1 MDTPHAERDYQ
12 RHVLYHYNR
21 FAHLYD
27 INEWIRSSTRQKAV
41 HLSGWKPGERV
52 LDLCTGTGTLARVF
66 AEQGAHVVGVDLARG
81 MLKRASLK
89 TKHMNTSWSEMDAT
103 QLAFPDRAFEVSVL
117 SLALHH
123 MPVAEQL
130 CVLNELRR
138 VTSRCVV
145 IIEPDIPVKPR
156 WIPLWVFV
164 ANVIDESEYMH
175 EWVRQ
180 DFPATCHVA
189 GLRVNAIHGS
199 SFGLHRILLCDP
211 AHENLSFDAQP
222 QLVTAEAQ

>member
-1 MDTPHAERDYQ
+1 MRNSHADRKYQ
-12 RHVLYHYNR
+12 RHILYHYNR
-21 FAHLYD
+21 FPHLYD
-27 INEWIRSSTRQKAV
+27 INEWIRSGTRRKAV
-41 HLSGWKPGERV
+41 HLSGWQPGEKV

-66 AEQGAHVVGVDLARG
+66 ASYGAHVIGVDIARG
-81 MLKRASLK
+81 MLKRASSK
-89 TKHMNTSWSEMDAT
+89 TKGLKTSWSEMDAT
-103 QLAFPDRAFEVSVL
+103 QLAFPDDCFELSVL

-138 VTSRCVV
+138 VTKRCVV
-145 IIEPDIPVKPR
+145 IIEPDIPIKPR

-180 DFPATCHVA
+180 DFPATCRAA
-189 GLRVNAIHGS
+189 GLHVQAVHGT

-211 AHENLSFDAQP
+211 TGRQP
-222 QLVTAEAQ
+222 L

>member
-1 MDTPHAERDYQ
+1 MHTPRADQNYQ

-27 INEWIRSSTRQKAV
+27 INEWIRRGTRQKAV
-41 HLSGWKPGERV
+41 HLSGWQPGESV

-66 AEQGAHVVGVDLARG
+66 ASHGANVIGVDIARG
-81 MLKRASLK
+81 MLKLASSK
-89 TKHMNTSWSEMDAT
+89 ANGMNPSWTEMDAT
-103 QLAFPDRAFEVSVL
+103 RLAFPDNTFDVSVV

-130 CVLNELRR
+130 CVLDELRR

-145 IIEPDIPVKPR
+145 IIEPDIPVKPF
-156 WIPLWVFV
+156 WIPLWVFI

-175 EWVRQ
+175 EWVHQ
-180 DFPATCHVA
+180 DFPATCFEA
-189 GLRVNAIHGS
+189 GLKVQAIHAT

-211 AHENLSFDAQP
+211 ASSSRDNQSTTDQGC
-222 QLVTAEAQ
+222 